1 MRKFVLLLLIAA
13 MVIVGD
19 SYAAEPVI
27 VSKND
32 RAVVQM
38 KKRGSSFAFREMH
51 DTRRGNQDHR

>member
-19 SYAAEPVI
+19 SYAVEPVI

-38 KKRGSSFAFREMH
+38 KNGSSFAFRKIH
-51 DTRRGNQDHR
+51 DPR

>member
-32 RAVVQM
+32 RAVVQL
-38 KKRGSSFAFREMH
+38 KNAALRNLLLK
-51 DTRRGNQDHR
+51 TNRRQSR